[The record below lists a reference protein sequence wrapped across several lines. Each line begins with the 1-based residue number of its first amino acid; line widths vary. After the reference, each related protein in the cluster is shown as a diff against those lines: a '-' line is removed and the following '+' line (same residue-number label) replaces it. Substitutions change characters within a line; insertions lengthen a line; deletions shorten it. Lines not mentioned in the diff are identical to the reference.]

1 MADETSAARSM
12 RAASGAATGAVASL
26 TEARGMSV
34 VARYKA
40 VLFGPN
46 AEPAGGPSYSEAR
59 KFGKGLMPHFR
70 GKKYGAKELLEPG
83 DANSSARVYPLF
95 PPYGWTS
102 VTDLGEV
109 RGVVVVARGV
119 VVVARGVVVVAR
131 GVSSSSS
138 RAPGALSAAPHAR
151 PPISSGSESAS
162 TSRPCAT
169 SSAASCSSASS
180 RATR

>member
-109 RGVVVVARGV
+109 RGVGAR
-119 VVVARGVVVVAR
+119 A
-131 GVSSSSS
+131 VSSSPRAVSSSS
-138 RAPGALSAAPHAR
+138 RARGENQRMRCDDAWTPSRWRTGA
-151 PPISSGSESAS
+151 
-162 TSRPCAT
+162 
-169 SSAASCSSASS
+169 
-180 RATR
+180 

>member
-1 MADETSAARSM
+1 MADETSAARM
-12 RAASGAATGAVASL
+12 RGASGAAVGAVASL

>member
-1 MADETSAARSM
+1 MADETSAARV
-12 RAASGAATGAVASL
+12 RAASGAAAGAVASL

-46 AEPAGGPSYSEAR
+46 AEPAGAPSYSEAR

-109 RGVVVVARGV
+109 RDVGAR
-119 VVVARGVVVVAR
+119 A
-131 GVSSSSS
+131 VSSSPRAVSSSS
-138 RAPGALSAAPHAR
+138 RAGCRRRRSARRARSQPRRTRAP
-151 PPISSGSESAS
+151 PFSSGSESAS

>member
-109 RGVVVVARGV
+109 RGVGAARGV

-131 GVSSSSS
+131 GGSSSSS

>member
-1 MADETSAARSM
+1 MADETSAARM
-12 RAASGAATGAVASL
+12 RGASGAAVGAVASL

-46 AEPAGGPSYSEAR
+46 AEPAGAPSYSEAR

-109 RGVVVVARGV
+109 RGVGAR
-119 VVVARGVVVVAR
+119 A
-131 GVSSSSS
+131 VSSSPRAVSSSS
-138 RAPGALSAAPHAR
+138 RAGCRRRRRAR
-151 PPISSGSESAS
+151 
-162 TSRPCAT
+162 
-169 SSAASCSSASS
+169 
-180 RATR
+180 RA